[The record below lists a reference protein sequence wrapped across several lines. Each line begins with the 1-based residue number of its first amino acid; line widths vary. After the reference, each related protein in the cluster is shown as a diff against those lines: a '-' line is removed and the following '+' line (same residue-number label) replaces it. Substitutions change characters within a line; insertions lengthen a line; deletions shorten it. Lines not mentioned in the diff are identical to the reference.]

1 MDSKEKALKIAKILD
16 NKKARDI
23 RILEIGKVSN
33 LGDYFVICSAS
44 SNVQAHALSDEV
56 KEKLFEENEV
66 DAGHIEGYAGGT
78 WILMDYSDVL
88 LHIFLDETRAF
99 YDIERLW
106 HDAPELEFEQ
116 QMD

>member
-56 KEKLFEENEV
+56 KEKLFDENEI
-66 DAGHIEGYAGGT
+66 DASHVEGYAGGS
-78 WILMDYSDVL
+78 WILMDYNDVL

-106 HDAPELEFEQ
+106 HDAPEIKFEQ
-116 QMD
+116 QLD

>member
-1 MDSKEKALKIAKILD
+1 
-16 NKKARDI
+16 
-23 RILEIGKVSN
+23 
-33 LGDYFVICSAS
+33 
-44 SNVQAHALSDEV
+44 
-56 KEKLFEENEV
+56 
-66 DAGHIEGYAGGT
+66 
-78 WILMDYSDVL
+78 MDYSDVL